1 MIYTVRQTIVLE
13 AEKQKREAKEDY
25 KLMKEFY
32 DGEKKLCAKAEK
44 ERDDL
49 SRMLNKEID
58 ELKAQVAE
66 LQDMLKVSMPFS
78 KL

>member
-1 MIYTVRQTIVLE
+1 
-13 AEKQKREAKEDY
+13 
-25 KLMKEFY
+25 MKEFY
-32 DGEKKLCAKAEK
+32 DGEKKGCAKAEK

-66 LQDMLKVSMPFS
+66 LQVMLKLDLPVS
-78 KL
+78 L